1 MPRVLSSKSTLL
13 GVLTGVTLL
22 VSFKLA
28 DASTFAL
35 IADLEN
41 GTIYRGYLSQNLADL
56 TPLPLNGV
64 MRPVAVD
71 YDPVEGM
78 VYWTDQRSESA
89 PKICRA
95 HLDGSNQT
103 TVVGD
108 LTDPGGMAL
117 DVASRMLYWT
127 DGALAHI
134 GRARMDGTGSKEI
147 LLSENH
153 YNPKGIVVDS
163 VHGHIFW
170 SDWGE
175 NPRIERADLDG
186 NNRRIV
192 VQGGLSYPSSVT
204 IDFNGNSLYWIDAIH
219 DTIETSDL
227 SGSNRRL
234 VANLTVYSLS
244 FPFDLAVYGDYVYW
258 TEWGMYPTIL
268 RVHLDGRGAETIGPS
283 IFQMPGGIHIQE
295 EEEVDSTPPVVTGC
309 PNEGVFKAVP
319 LGYTSANVTW
329 TPPTASDDSGMASV
343 TMSSNRVPGQS
354 FNLGRTHVQY
364 NFTDAAG
371 NQAFC
376 DFVVTVSA
384 VDSTNPTIS
393 CPPTIVRYVRS
404 ATQQLPVSW
413 QFPTASD
420 DSGNQPT
427 ITSTP
432 NYPTSSGTF
441 GAGMHSVT
449 YLARDGAGNQ
459 ASCILTI
466 NIILDSRIPTITG
479 CPGRTIAVLPPGSS
493 SVAVSWT
500 EPVGADDNG
509 VVNMTRSHR
518 PGNTFTLGN
527 ATVTYTFTDQAGNQ
541 ATCRFT
547 VSVSRGDVT
556 SPVISC
562 PPTIVRYVRTA
573 TQQLSVSWPSP
584 TASDDSGI
592 QPTITSTPNYPTPSG
607 TFGAGMHSVVYS
619 ARDEAGNQASCT
631 LWINIIL
638 DSRIPTITGCP
649 GRTIAVLPPGSSSV
663 AVSWTEPVGADDNGV
678 VNMTRSH
685 RPGITFTLGN
695 ATVTY
700 TFTDQAGNQAT
711 CTFTVSVSRGDVTNP
726 VISCPPT
733 IVRYVRTATQQL
745 SVSWPSPTASDDSGI
760 QPTITSTPN
769 YPTPS
774 GTFGAGMHSVV
785 YSARDEAGNQASCTL
800 WINIILDSQAPTMA
814 GCPGTT
820 VVSTG
825 NRSVDVSW
833 TEPVSIDANGVV
845 NMTRSH
851 RPGDRFAVGDTF
863 VRYTFTD
870 RAGNQATCTFTVRVV
885 AGCLLTPDQFDH
897 LEVVSGQQSVYLP
910 GESVQLTCQDGY
922 QLSGSAS
929 RFCRSD
935 LTWSGEPA
943 VCVQQGE
950 PMGGTV
956 VGFGA
961 GASGVL
967 LLILL
972 LLVVIFL
979 IRRRKKTRVRAP
991 DLAITAQIT
1000 TQGDLGIYDNPQ
1012 PVYETVVRG
1021 AAAPPPKEEET
1032 ALSEV
1037 KPPLPSTPTPGYPP
1051 PSYEYAHADRHNY
1064 NLPPTYIPME

>member
-556 SPVISC
+556 
-562 PPTIVRYVRTA
+562 
-573 TQQLSVSWPSP
+573 
-584 TASDDSGI
+584 
-592 QPTITSTPNYPTPSG
+592 
-607 TFGAGMHSVVYS
+607 
-619 ARDEAGNQASCT
+619 
-631 LWINIIL
+631 
-638 DSRIPTITGCP
+638 
-649 GRTIAVLPPGSSSV
+649 
-663 AVSWTEPVGADDNGV
+663 
-678 VNMTRSH
+678 
-685 RPGITFTLGN
+685 
-695 ATVTY
+695 
-700 TFTDQAGNQAT
+700 
-711 CTFTVSVSRGDVTNP
+711 NP